1 MVLVESP
8 ELLALLLLLLRT
20 SHRRNVPL
28 PAVILHK
35 MGSDV
40 GWNFAA
46 IMGGGG
52 GCVVLEL
59 LLVVLLVLTPPPPP
73 VIVWILPISLFV
85 LVVDDDDDTSID
97 DDAFGF
103 QNRII
108 ASEQPTANN
117 EPDAFQSTLLA

>member
-8 ELLALLLLLLRT
+8 EPLALVLLLRT

-52 GCVVLEL
+52 ACVVLEL
-59 LLVVLLVLTPPPPP
+59 LLVVLL
-73 VIVWILPISLFV
+73 
-85 LVVDDDDDTSID
+85 
-97 DDAFGF
+97 
-103 QNRII
+103 
-108 ASEQPTANN
+108 
-117 EPDAFQSTLLA
+117 LLLLLLLLL